1 MQLAMAISSSM
12 SDQGSGNKHEL
23 MEGLGQAGAA
33 TRDKKSKRKK
43 Q

>member
-12 SDQGSGNKHEL
+12 SDQGSVNKQEL
-23 MEGLGQAGAA
+23 MEGLGQTGAS